1 MDEPSDEVLAEA
13 LQAFF
18 PADYDP
24 NDITTW
30 TATQLDELGVWN
42 ATLLGLELTDEPL
55 DTVEDHGVTSP
66 GDFTTEEG
74 L

>member
-24 NDITTW
+24 DDITTW
-30 TATQLDELGVWN
+30 TATQLGVWN
-42 ATLLGLELTDEPL
+42 ATLLGLELTDAPL
-55 DTVEDHGVTSP
+55 DMVEDHAITP
-66 GDFTTEEG
+66 ADAFTTEGEA
-74 L
+74 